1 MFENLSA
8 KLSQITR
15 KLINQRRLNE
25 NDINDFLRQIRM
37 ALLEADVNFKVVKSL
52 IESIKNETHDPE
64 FSKSLN
70 PGYLLVEILKQQ
82 LITIL
87 TSDNSEL
94 VKSNK
99 KCSKILLVGI
109 QGSGK
114 TTTAAKLSFYL
125 NKLNQK
131 TLLVANDLVRPAAID
146 QLIKL
151 ANDNELDIY
160 YDKKINDSIKIA
172 ENSLKLSSDNQY
184 QWTIIDTAGRSQL
197 DDEMMKELITIKN
210 KVNPEECILVVDSM
224 IGQTAVDI
232 ANSFN
237 EKLGLTGL
245 IITKL
250 DGDSKGGS
258 AVSIVKETGL
268 PIKFIGTGEKVDEFD
283 KFYPDRI
290 SSRILGMGDLQTL
303 AEKASE
309 QIDHQKAEDLTKKIV
324 SDSFDFNDLLDQ
336 MNSIKKMGSLESI
349 INMIPGVNL
358 NQMGSKLS
366 ENESKMNKMKY
377 MIDSMTPIERRNPNI
392 LNVSRRKRIAT
403 GSGLTHIEVNQ
414 LINQFNQTKKM
425 MKSFYGK
432 NGRNLNKLIKSGNFP
447 N

>member
-1 MFENLSA
+1 
-8 KLSQITR
+8 
-15 KLINQRRLNE
+15 
-25 NDINDFLRQIRM
+25 
-37 ALLEADVNFKVVKSL
+37 
-52 IESIKNETHDPE
+52 
-64 FSKSLN
+64 
-70 PGYLLVEILKQQ
+70 
-82 LITIL
+82 
-87 TSDNSEL
+87 
-94 VKSNK
+94 
-99 KCSKILLVGI
+99 
-109 QGSGK
+109 
-114 TTTAAKLSFYL
+114 
-125 NKLNQK
+125 
-131 TLLVANDLVRPAAID
+131 
-146 QLIKL
+146 
-151 ANDNELDIY
+151 
-160 YDKKINDSIKIA
+160 
-172 ENSLKLSSDNQY
+172 
-184 QWTIIDTAGRSQL
+184 
-197 DDEMMKELITIKN
+197 MMKELITIKN